1 MDYYLNR
8 KEVSTMK
15 YDDEGGDM
23 GSGGDTGGD
32 MGSGGEGGDTGG
44 DMGSGGEGGGM

>member
-15 YDDEGGDM
+15 YDEGGDM
-23 GSGGDTGGD
+23 GSGGEGG
-32 MGSGGEGGDTGG
+32 GTGGDTGG